1 MSDQLIGPEQYGQ
14 RIDEC
19 LAMAKA
25 STSNK
30 ARADHYAQAEHYLRL
45 FEKEAKLAGAQEAPL
60 IAACNSPKARR
71 GEGIQITLGY
81 NRYRLAAQTNTKPFY
96 SIF

>member
-1 MSDQLIGPEQYGQ
+1 MSDQLIEPEQYGQ

-30 ARADHYAQAEHYLRL
+30 VRADHYAQAAHYLRL
-45 FEKEAKLAGAQEAPL
+45 FEKEAKLAGASRSG
-60 IAACNSPKARR
+60 C
-71 GEGIQITLGY
+71 
-81 NRYRLAAQTNTKPFY
+81 
-96 SIF
+96 